1 MKSHLSYI
9 FGILLLISSDCHP
22 NPGPRTPK
30 YPCGICS
37 KAVRLSKTVRSV
49 ACTECEVWYHIDCLG
64 MATAVYEPLETTDVS
79 WYCCNC
85 GIPNFNTSLFTEFVS
100 LSTSTASDV
109 STPKSDHSFN
119 SDLSF
124 SHPVSTSSPARTHV
138 HDNNN
143 IHKRVRIL
151 NINFQSIKSKREEF
165 WSILDQCDPDI
176 VLATET
182 WLNTSIMEAE
192 VLPPGYKFAA
202 RRDRPT
208 SSHGGVAIITRDN
221 IDASEIPL
229 TTQAEMVAAS
239 IPSKSTK
246 PIIVSSIY
254 RPTDNNKEYT
264 AHLCDTIQQL
274 HSSYRDHIFW
284 IGGDSNLPDINWK
297 TDNIEGHQYPISISQ
312 DFIDLFRDIGCQ
324 QVIDFPTR
332 QSNTLDIF
340 ATNRPSLVSKCLG
353 LPGLSDHDVILIDTT
368 ITAQKRRPVRRLIH
382 ILSKAD
388 IDAITADLEQYSQT
402 LRERE
407 TSLPINTLWNE
418 FKSVCTSTIHKNI
431 PSKYTST

>member
-1 MKSHLSYI
+1 MLSTNFGMHFHTSIVQSLFILTLIINHLSIHDHDETINSAPGSKWEDLRFASNLVNIRQSVVHKHLFLKQPKRPMKSHLSYI

-37 KAVRLSKTVRSV
+37 KAVRWSKTVRSV

-85 GIPNFNTSLFTEFVS
+85 GIPNFNTSLFTEFES
-100 LSTSTASDV
+100 LSTSTTTSSNPSDV

-138 HDNNN
+138 HDTNNN
-143 IHKRVRIL
+143 TNKRVWIL

-182 WLNTSIMEAE
+182 WLNPSIMEAE

-246 PIIVSSIY
+246 PIIISSIY

-264 AHLCDTIQQL
+264 AHLCDTIQHL

-284 IGGDSNLPDINWK
+284 IGGDSNLPDIN
-297 TDNIEGHQYPISISQ
+297 
-312 DFIDLFRDIGCQ
+312 
-324 QVIDFPTR
+324 
-332 QSNTLDIF
+332 
-340 ATNRPSLVSKCLG
+340 
-353 LPGLSDHDVILIDTT
+353 
-368 ITAQKRRPVRRLIH
+368 
-382 ILSKAD
+382 
-388 IDAITADLEQYSQT
+388 
-402 LRERE
+402 
-407 TSLPINTLWNE
+407 
-418 FKSVCTSTIHKNI
+418 
-431 PSKYTST
+431 

>member
-1 MKSHLSYI
+1 MLVGIVVTAGYRTLTLACSRNLSHCQQV
-9 FGILLLISSDCHP
+9 LLLVATPVMCLHQSRITHLTPICHLATQYLLLLLLELTCT
-22 NPGPRTPK
+22 TP
-30 YPCGICS
+30 I
-37 KAVRLSKTVRSV
+37 
-49 ACTECEVWYHIDCLG
+49 
-64 MATAVYEPLETTDVS
+64 TTH
-79 WYCCNC
+79 
-85 GIPNFNTSLFTEFVS
+85 T
-100 LSTSTASDV
+100 
-109 STPKSDHSFN
+109 
-119 SDLSF
+119 
-124 SHPVSTSSPARTHV
+124 
-138 HDNNN
+138 
-143 IHKRVRIL
+143 KRVRIL

-182 WLNTSIMEAE
+182 WLNPSIMEAE

-202 RRDRPT
+202 RRDRPS

-264 AHLCDTIQQL
+264 AHLCDTIQHL

-312 DFIDLFRDIGCQ
+312 DFIDLFRDMGSQ
-324 QVIDFPTR
+324 QVIDLPTR
-332 QSNTLDIF
+332 LSNTLDIF
-340 ATNRPSLVSKCLG
+340 ATNRPSLVSKCLA
-353 LPGLSDHDVILIDTT
+353 LPGLSDHDIILIDTT
-368 ITAQKRRPVRRLIH
+368 TTAQKRRTVRRLIH
-382 ILSKAD
+382 IWSKAD

-402 LRERE
+402 LRER
-407 TSLPINTLWNE
+407 
-418 FKSVCTSTIHKNI
+418 
-431 PSKYTST
+431 